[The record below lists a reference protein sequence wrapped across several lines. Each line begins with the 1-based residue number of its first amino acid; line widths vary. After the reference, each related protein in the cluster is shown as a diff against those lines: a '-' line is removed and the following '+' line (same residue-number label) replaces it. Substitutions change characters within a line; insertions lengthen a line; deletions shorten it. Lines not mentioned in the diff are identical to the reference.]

1 MKAQPQ
7 RLPRLQAALPAA
19 EEAWPGLC
27 RRRFL
32 VPVACPLPH
41 CCLLRLLAPLLTLVP
56 GAELAQQVDRGS

>member
-41 CCLLRLLAPLLTLVP
+41 CCLLRLLAPPSPPALVGP
-56 GAELAQQVDRGS
+56 PPLASAAAP